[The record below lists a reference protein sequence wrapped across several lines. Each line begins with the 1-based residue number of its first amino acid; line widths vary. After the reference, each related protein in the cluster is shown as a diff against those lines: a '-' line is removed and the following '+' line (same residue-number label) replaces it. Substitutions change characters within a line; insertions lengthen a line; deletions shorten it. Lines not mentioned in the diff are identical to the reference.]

1 MIISGGAA
9 VGFAPQ
15 ALGEVTPIANA
26 TGYFYGR
33 DALEL
38 SGQWATY
45 SRMYQAQPT
54 VATVVDKVSNAVAR
68 LSLHVWDASPAA
80 GKVLD
85 ATSPY
90 ARLIANPCQG
100 MSPYAFYRW
109 TAATYE
115 IFGEAFWYKVRGGL
129 GQVLGLLPMHPSRVA
144 VERDK
149 DGKVV
154 YVFTLG
160 VASAGL
166 LRAPAADVVPF
177 LRYHPD
183 NLMRGLSRLEPLR
196 STLLNEDAARR
207 ATASWWKRGA
217 RPSFALSTDQKLSE
231 PAVRRLQ
238 ATIQADHAGADNMGG
253 SLVLEEGLKPIV
265 TQLTAEDM
273 QYVETRKLNMQE
285 TCMVY
290 DIPPPVVHILDH
302 ATFSNITEQ
311 MRSMYRD
318 SMAPRLEDLES
329 VVDTFLRPDFDAD
342 GVKRAKFAL
351 DEVLRGDF
359 ETRATAIQQLVQS
372 GVMKPSEARPLFDLD
387 DAGPRA
393 DKLYANAALQ
403 PLGDPNRRVSITET
417 AAGDAA
423 DNATAQQTIDQ
434 AHAAENA
441 TEQPNGASAPLPT
454 PKPPA
459 KGIDADRTLMG
470 LRGRVAQRVA
480 ELEAQQATEEESP

>member
-1 MIISGGAA
+1 VIISGGSA

-15 ALGEVTPIANA
+15 ALGEVTPLANA

-33 DALEL
+33 DSLEL
-38 SGQWATY
+38 SGRWATY
-45 SRMYQAQPT
+45 SRMYQSQPT

-68 LSLHVWDASPAA
+68 LSLNVWDVSPAA

-115 IFGEAFWYKVRGGL
+115 IYGEAFWYKVRDSA
-129 GQVLGLLPMHPSRVA
+129 GQVGALLPMHPSRVA

-149 DGKVV
+149 DGGVV
-154 YVFTLG
+154 YVFTVG

-166 LRAPAADVVPF
+166 LRAPARDVVPF
-177 LRYHPD
+177 LRYNPD
-183 NLMRGLSRLEPLR
+183 GLMRGLSRLEALR

-217 RPSFALSTDQKLSE
+217 RPSFALSTDQKLSDA
-231 PAVRRLQ
+231 AVRRLK
-238 ATIQADHAGADNMGG
+238 ATIEADHSGADNMGG

-265 TQLTAEDM
+265 TQLNAEEM

-329 VVDTFLRPDFDAD
+329 VVDTFLRPDFDAE

-434 AHAAENA
+434 AHAAEQA
-441 TEQPNGASAPLPT
+441 PSAPAPT
-454 PKPPA
+454 PKPAA
-459 KGIDADRTLMG
+459 KGFDADRTLMG

-480 ELEAQQATEEESP
+480 ELEAQQATEEESS